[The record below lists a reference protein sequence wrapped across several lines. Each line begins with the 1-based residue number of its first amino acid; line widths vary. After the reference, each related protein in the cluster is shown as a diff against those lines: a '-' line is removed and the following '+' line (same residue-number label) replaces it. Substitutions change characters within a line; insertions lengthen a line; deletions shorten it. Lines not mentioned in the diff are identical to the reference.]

1 MRGGKFRCRSSRD
14 SRLENAK
21 SPQTVI
27 LLLFDEI
34 YTKFLGVGQAEHAVL
49 NMVDCMILLIP
60 PGSGDELQ
68 GLKKG
73 VAELADIIAITKY
86 DGSLMQDAIRVKTEY
101 MSAMKFIRK
110 KSKFWTPRVS
120 FLDRL

>member
-1 MRGGKFRCRSSRD
+1 
-14 SRLENAK
+14 
-21 SPQTVI
+21 
-27 LLLFDEI
+27 
-34 YTKFLGVGQAEHAVL
+34 
-49 NMVDCMILLIP
+49 MILLIP

-101 MSAMKFIRK
+101 MSALKFIRK
-110 KSKFWTPRVS
+110 KSKFWTPRVND
-120 FLDRL
+120 FF